1 MSCICNPQG
10 TCVCRTPLTI
20 TTIPDVLCVDPMHSK
35 LEEELDA
42 AWMAVDLLKK
52 DEEMFLNEHDE
63 NVRLHFENVDLK
75 EQNARFREALVEIV
89 NKGPA
94 SPGDK
99 KHEIARAALE
109 EEK

>member
-1 MSCICNPQG
+1 MSYVEVCQKHGQHHTEICGECFDELKEENVQL
-10 TCVCRTPLTI
+10 RETI
-20 TTIPDVLCVDPMHSK
+20 TRF
-35 LEEELDA
+35 E
-42 AWMAVDLLKK
+42 K
-52 DEEMFLNEHDE
+52 DEAMFLNEHDE

-75 EQNARFREALVEIV
+75 KQNARLREALEKIV

-109 EEK
+109 EA